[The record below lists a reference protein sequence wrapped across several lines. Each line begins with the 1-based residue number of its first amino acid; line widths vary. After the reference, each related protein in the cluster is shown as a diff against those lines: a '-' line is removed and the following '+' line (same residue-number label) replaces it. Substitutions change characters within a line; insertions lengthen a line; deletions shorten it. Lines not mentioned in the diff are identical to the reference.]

1 MNLTELFALF
11 IGLIAALIT
20 AFVIPYIKAKFT
32 AEQLSTLTK
41 WVDVGVSAAEQIF
54 SISGQGDAKKQ
65 YVLNFLESKGYTVN
79 TDEVDTLIEAAV
91 NKLAGAL
98 KG

>member
-1 MNLTELFALF
+1 MDLTELFALF

-54 SISGQGDAKKQ
+54 SISHQGDAKKQ

-91 NKLAGAL
+91 NKLTGAL